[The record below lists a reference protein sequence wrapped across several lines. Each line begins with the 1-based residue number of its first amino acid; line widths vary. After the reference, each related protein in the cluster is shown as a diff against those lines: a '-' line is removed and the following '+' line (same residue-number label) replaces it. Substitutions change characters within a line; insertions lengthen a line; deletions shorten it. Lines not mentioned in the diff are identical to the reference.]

1 MGVKSLNLAVICEA
15 AIENEHTNG
24 KTTVQDKS
32 KLVTTGFLKAQSNP
46 STADIP
52 KGLTFTWDLPGTY
65 LGALD
70 LIRSAVTEAKIFQ
83 KHQAIEEGMGCQ
95 ATGN

>member
-1 MGVKSLNLAVICEA
+1 MNTPMERQQCKISQ
-15 AIENEHTNG
+15 T
-24 KTTVQDKS
+24 
-32 KLVTTGFLKAQSNP
+32 VTTKLSRLQSNL

-52 KGLTFTWDLPGTY
+52 KGLTFTWDLPG
-65 LGALD
+65 GSD
-70 LIRSAVTEAKIFQ
+70 LIRSVVTEAKIFQ